1 MKTYVFK
8 ILEQKDWI
16 FFKKKKYFLGSSMD
30 KISGYIHLC
39 LKDQL
44 KDTLSIYF
52 SEHKKV
58 VVIKFLYYS
67 LKSKIKWEISRD
79 EKLFPHYYGVLNFNQ
94 IKQMEEIRPKIN
106 NRNIV
111 C

>member
-8 ILEQKDWI
+8 ILELKDWI
-16 FFKKKKYFLGSSMD
+16 FFKKKKYFFGSSID
-30 KISGYIHLC
+30 KMSGYIHLC

-52 SEHKKV
+52 SNHNKV
-58 VVIKFLYYS
+58 VVIKFLYSS
-67 LKSKIKWEISRD
+67 LKSRIKWEISRD
-79 EKLFPHYYGVLNFNQ
+79 DKLFPHYYGVLNFNQ
-94 IKQMEEIRPKIN
+94 IKQMEEIKPKIN

-111 C
+111 Y